1 MEISIP
7 TLLRI
12 KPNALYK
19 LGKYLRKEQ
28 FVRIGLFYGSGL
40 KEMFEEQLKI
50 TFDSSEIELVYE
62 DVVETNAIEDIY
74 KTAYSLPETVQA
86 IVAIGG
92 GKVIDYC
99 KYIAFML
106 QIPIISV
113 PTSISNDGFASP
125 GASLFV
131 NGKRKS
137 LKAKIPFGVVIDTE
151 IIRKSPSYYTY
162 SGIGDLISK
171 YTAVYDWK
179 AAYRVRQE
187 PVNDFAVLISTNAVE
202 NIVNYKNKDIE
213 DLEFLRL
220 ICGCLVM
227 SGVAMEVSGSSRP
240 ASGSE
245 HLISHAYDMI
255 AQKPSLH
262 GIQVGVATY
271 AVSWLQ
277 KNPEHQTIKRVLE
290 ETGFIDYVSK
300 NRLKKSD
307 FIDAV
312 KFAPNVKQNFYTVLS
327 ERENIKK
334 LIDFVETDEYFG
346 KLIAE

>member
-12 KPNALYK
+12 KPNAIHK
-19 LGKYLRKEQ
+19 IGKYLRKEH
-28 FVRIGLFYGSGL
+28 FSCIALFYGSGL
-40 KEMFEEQLKI
+40 KEMFNEQISISL
-50 TFDSSEIELVYE
+50 DSSEIKVAHEEIVSSN
-62 DVVETNAIEDIY
+62 DVESIIKSAF
-74 KTAYSLPETVQA
+74 SLPGTIHA

-99 KYIAFML
+99 KYIGFIL
-106 QIPIISV
+106 QLPIISI

-125 GASLFV
+125 GASLLI

-137 LKAKIPFGVVIDTE
+137 QKAKTPYGVIIDTE
-151 IIRKSPSYYTY
+151 IIRNSPTHYTY

-171 YTAVYDWK
+171 YTAIYDWK
-179 AAYRVRQE
+179 LSFRATQE
-187 PVNDFAVLISTNAVE
+187 PVNDFAVLISKNAVE
-202 NIVNYKNKDIE
+202 VMVNYKTKDIN

-255 AQKPSLH
+255 AKKPSLH
-262 GIQVGVATY
+262 GLQVGVATY

-277 KNPEHQTIKRVLE
+277 NNSEHQTIKHVLE
-290 ETGFIDYVSK
+290 QTGFVNYMAENPLDK
-300 NRLKKSD
+300 TD
-307 FIDAV
+307 FIKAI
-312 KFAPNVKQNFYTVLS
+312 KHATNVKENYYTILS
-327 ERENIKK
+327 ESGNVEK
-334 LIDFVETDEYFG
+334 LIDFVDHDEYF
-346 KLIAE
+346 KQFII

>member
-12 KPNALYK
+12 KPNAINK
-19 LGKYLRKEQ
+19 IGKYLRKEH
-28 FVRIGLFYGSGL
+28 FSRIALFYAVGL
-40 KEMFEEQLKI
+40 KEIFSAPI
-50 TFDSSEIELVYE
+50 TISLDSSEITVAHEECVSS
-62 DVVETNAIEDIY
+62 NAVEDII
-74 KTAYSLPETVQA
+74 KSAFSLPSNIQA
-86 IVAIGG
+86 IVAVGG

-99 KYIAFML
+99 KYIGFIL
-106 QIPIISV
+106 QLPIISI

-125 GASLFV
+125 GASLLI

-137 LKAKIPFGVVIDTE
+137 QKAKTPYGVIIDTE
-151 IIRKSPSYYTY
+151 IIRNSPHYYTY

-171 YTAVYDWK
+171 YTAIYDWK
-179 AAYRVRQE
+179 LSYRETQE
-187 PVNDFAVLISTNAVE
+187 PVNDFAVLISKNAVE
-202 NIVNYKNKDIE
+202 VMVNYKSKDIK

-245 HLISHAYDMI
+245 HLISHAYDMV
-255 AQKPSLH
+255 AKKPSLH
-262 GIQVGVATY
+262 GLQVGIATY

-277 KNPEHQTIKRVLE
+277 NNPDHELIKRVLE
-290 ETGFIDYVSK
+290 DTGFIGYMSENPLDK
-300 NRLKKSD
+300 AD

-312 KFAPNVKQNFYTVLS
+312 RHAPNIKSNYYTILS
-327 ERENIKK
+327 NPDNVEK
-334 LIDFVETDEYFG
+334 LIDFINTDEYFNR
-346 KLIAE
+346 LIV

>member
-12 KPNALYK
+12 KPNAINK
-19 LGKYLRKEQ
+19 IGKYLRKER
-28 FVRIGLFYGSGL
+28 FSRIALFYATGL
-40 KEMFEEQLKI
+40 KELFNSQVSISL
-50 TFDSSEIELVYE
+50 DSSEIMVAYE
-62 DVVETNAIEDIY
+62 SIVSGNAIEDIVQN
-74 KTAYSLPETVQA
+74 AFSLPGNIQA
-86 IVAIGG
+86 IVAVGG

-99 KYIAFML
+99 KYIGFIMQL
-106 QIPIISV
+106 PVISI

-125 GASLFV
+125 GASLLV

-137 LKAKIPFGVVIDTE
+137 QKAKIPYGVIIDTE
-151 IIRKSPSYYTY
+151 IISNSPSFYTF

-171 YTAVYDWK
+171 YTAIYDWK
-179 AAYRVRQE
+179 LSYRTTGE
-187 PVNDFAVLISTNAVE
+187 PVNDFAVLISKNAVE
-202 NIVNYKNKDIE
+202 VMVNYKTKDIK

-255 AQKPSLH
+255 ADKPSLH
-262 GIQVGVATY
+262 GLQVGVATY

-277 KNPEHQTIKRVLE
+277 NNPEHQTIKQVLE
-290 ETGFIDYVSK
+290 DTGFIKYMSENPLD
-300 NRLKKSD
+300 KKT
-307 FIDAV
+307 FVEAV
-312 KFAPNVKQNFYTVLS
+312 KHAPAVKENYYTILSDSDNVEKLVNFI
-327 ERENIKK
+327 N
-334 LIDFVETDEYFG
+334 TDEYFNRFI
-346 KLIAE
+346 K

>member
-12 KPNALYK
+12 KPNAMYK
-19 LGKYLRKEQ
+19 LGKYLRKEGFTQ
-28 FVRIGLFYGSGL
+28 IALFYGEGL
-40 KEMFEEQLKI
+40 KDLFNEQLRI
-50 TFDSSEIELVYE
+50 SFDSSEIDIKYE
-62 DVVETNAIEDIY
+62 ETISTNAVEEIF
-74 KTAYSLPETVQA
+74 KSAFALPSSIHA

-99 KYIAFML
+99 KYIAFIL

-125 GASLFV
+125 GASLLV
-131 NGKRKS
+131 NGRRKS
-137 LKAKIPFGVVIDTE
+137 QKARIPFGVVIDTE
-151 IIRKSPSYYTY
+151 IIRKSPVRYTY

-171 YTAVYDWK
+171 YTAIYDWK
-179 AAYRVRQE
+179 LAYRMIQE
-187 PVNDFAVLISTNAVE
+187 PVNDFAVLISRNAVE
-202 NIVNYKNKDIE
+202 VMVNHKNKDIR

-245 HLISHAYDMI
+245 HLISHAYDMT
-255 AQKPSLH
+255 AKKPTLH

-271 AVSWLQ
+271 AVSHIQ
-277 KNPEHQTIKRVLE
+277 NNPEHQIIRSVLE
-290 ETGFIDYVSK
+290 ETGFLDFVTANPLDK
-300 NRLKKSD
+300 DD
-307 FIDAV
+307 FIQAIQY
-312 KFAPNVKQNFYTVLS
+312 APNVKDNYYTILS
-327 ERENIKK
+327 DHDNIVKM
-334 LIDFVETDEYFG
+334 IDFVQTDELF
-346 KLIAE
+346 KRLVK